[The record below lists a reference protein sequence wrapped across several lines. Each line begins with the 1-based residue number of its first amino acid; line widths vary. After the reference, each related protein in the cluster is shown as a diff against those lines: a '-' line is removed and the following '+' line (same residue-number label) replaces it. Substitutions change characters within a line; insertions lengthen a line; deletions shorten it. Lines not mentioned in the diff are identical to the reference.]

1 MQMSRAEQIVIGD
14 APSGWQDVVAVAR
27 HGAQL
32 RLSDAAWA
40 RIDNA
45 QAIVQQIVVSGER
58 AYGVNTGLGALCNVS
73 LQGEQLSR
81 LSRNTLLSHA
91 CGVGAPLADEQT
103 RAIICAA
110 ILNYS
115 QGKSG
120 IHRQVVEALLALL
133 NRGITP
139 QVPSQG
145 SVGYLTHMAH
155 VGIALLGVG
164 QVSYRGHIVAA
175 EQALKEEGLAPVTL
189 GAKDGLCLVNGTP
202 CMTGLSCL
210 AIADAERLS
219 QWADVIGAMTFEALR
234 GQLDAF
240 DESILALKPHP
251 GMQQVGKNLRSVLA
265 GSEVLAS
272 SQGIRTQDA
281 LSIRSIPQVHGATRD
296 QLVHAIRQIETELN
310 SVTDNP
316 MLLGT
321 PDAWRVVS
329 QANPHGQ
336 SVAMAADV
344 LCMAIA
350 ELGSIAE
357 RRLDRL
363 INPMVSG
370 LPAFLV
376 SQPGVNSGMMIVQ
389 YVAASL
395 CAENRQLAQPA
406 VVDNYVTSGLQED
419 HLSLGTSAALKLH
432 KVLGNATQILAIEY
446 LLAAQAFEFLKAQRF
461 GVGTDMAW
469 RLLRERV
476 PAYDEDRWLAP
487 DIASSAAL
495 LKDEISLERVFQH
508 CRDHAANP

>member
-1 MQMSRAEQIVIGD
+1 MSRAEQIVIGE

-115 QGKSG
+115 QGRSG

-164 QVSYRGHIVAA
+164 PVSYRGHIVAA

-495 LKDEISLERVFQH
+495 LKDETSLERVFQH
-508 CRDHAANP
+508 CRNHAANP